1 MAINSTAYINGRVLQ
16 GNALLEGLAVIVEN
30 SVITRII
37 NASDL
42 VKDEHEI
49 INLRDQIMLPGFI
62 DVQVN
67 GGGGVL
73 FNDAPDVAGIR
84 AISQAHQQFGTTGLL
99 PTLISDDIS
108 VVQKGIAAVSAAIE
122 QSVPGILGIHIEGPF
137 LSLDKRGIHDPS
149 KIRTLTAEL
158 LDQLKPVKGG
168 CTLITI
174 APDNVTPEQVAQL
187 TQKGFIVAAGHS
199 NASYEETCAAIDNG
213 LTGFTHLY
221 NAMSQ
226 LTARAPGVVGA
237 ALENGQ
243 TWCGII
249 VDGVHV
255 SPAAVRIALR
265 CKGPQKLM
273 LVTDAMPPVGAIKKD
288 FELMGNRIWVEN
300 GVCVDANGTLAGAA
314 LDMASALRNMMAL
327 TDCSLADA
335 SAMASTSPAVFLG
348 LAKQTGMIAP
358 HMQADLVILD
368 ESLTVTAT
376 IIAGETVWSSG
387 E

>member
-1 MAINSTAYINGRVLQ
+1 MVINSTAYINGQVLQ
-16 GNALLEGLAVIVEN
+16 GDALLEGLAVIVEN
-30 SVITRII
+30 DVITRVIKT
-37 NASDL
+37 ADL
-42 VKDEHEI
+42 GNDDHDI
-49 INLRDQIMLPGFI
+49 FDLGGQILLPGFI

-73 FNDAPDVAGIR
+73 FNDSADVEGIR

-99 PTLISDDIS
+99 PTLISDDIE
-108 VVQKGIAAVSAAIE
+108 VIQKGIAAINSAIE
-122 QSVPGILGIHIEGPF
+122 QGVPGVLGIHIEGPF
-137 LSLDKRGIHDPS
+137 LNLDKRGIHGAS
-149 KIRTLTAEL
+149 KIRSLTAEV
-158 LDQLKPVKGG
+158 LDELEPVKGG
-168 CTLITI
+168 CSLITI

-199 NASYEETCAAIDNG
+199 NASYEQTCAAINNG

-237 ALENGQ
+237 ALDDDQ

-249 VDGVHV
+249 ADGAHV
-255 SPAAVRIALR
+255 SATALRIAWR

-273 LVTDAMPPVGAIKKD
+273 LVTDAMPPVGAIKND

-314 LDMASALRNMMAL
+314 LDMASALRNMMVV
-327 TDCSLADA
+327 TQCSLADA
-335 SAMASTSPAVFLG
+335 SAMASSSPAAFLG
-348 LAKQTGMIAP
+348 LTKQTGEIAP
-358 HMQADLVILD
+358 HKQADLVVLD
-368 ESLTVTAT
+368 ENLKVTAT
-376 IIAGETVWSSG
+376 IIAGKTVWLSG
-387 E
+387 K